1 MTVKCYYRKNL
12 NMSPPK
18 LAAQVGHAVTN
29 LILKSIDGAPHK
41 IIVLE
46 ARDGK
51 FRNIKKDL
59 EQNSIVFHVQVDL
72 GFTEVPEGTETVIAY
87 FEGE

>member
-1 MTVKCYYRKNL
+1 
-12 NMSPPK
+12 MSPAK

-29 LILKSIDGAPHK
+29 LILKSTDEAPYK

-46 ARDGK
+46 ARDNK
-51 FRNIKKDL
+51 FKTIKEDL
-59 EQNSIVFHVQVDL
+59 ERKGIVHHVQVDL